1 MITVKDITKVTTQL
15 MHSMGGMMDVF
26 QYVLIVLA
34 ATLIYLLAKIII
46 EKNENAISMVKILGF
61 HNGEIGSLYILPTAI
76 IVTVV
81 TLISLFVGYALMIYI
96 FKVFMYQMD
105 GYFAFYMSPLS
116 MVLSVV
122 YLLIGY
128 AFVSII
134 DFFRIK
140 KIPMDVALKNVE

>member
-1 MITVKDITKVTTQL
+1 
-15 MHSMGGMMDVF
+15 
-26 QYVLIVLA
+26 
-34 ATLIYLLAKIII
+34 
-46 EKNENAISMVKILGF
+46 MVKILGF

-105 GYFAFYMSPLS
+105 GYFAFYMKPISLALS
-116 MVLSVV
+116 AL

-128 AFVSII
+128 AFVSVI
-134 DFFRIK
+134 DFIRIK
-140 KIPMDVALKNVE
+140 KICFIFDSRFIY